1 MQERVLADD
10 RNAEEGKPSPLPLQ
24 MAAIPEAQREEIG
37 GDDIEE
43 RKGPIGMGD
52 PNAEVGGGEAEAD
65 ADADDGD
72 GVDSGR
78 FILSNEEYNMSDVEE
93 DKNYIEE
100 VKRGIEYET
109 DGSQESDIPEEHENG
124 YGFNE
129 YIRRYILN
137 MKLMTWNRDSQG
149 LFDYETRHCQ
159 KLKLTTDKTCRMV
172 RRNQACKIH
181 SFDENLEREY
191 GKRGQVLFNVKKIR
205 NHYMIEPSEIE
216 RLKTMTAEEKKE
228 FMSKDVD

>member
-1 MQERVLADD
+1 
-10 RNAEEGKPSPLPLQ
+10 
-24 MAAIPEAQREEIG
+24 MAAIPEAQREELG

-43 RKGPIGMGD
+43 RKGPAGVEG
-52 PNAEVGGGEAEAD
+52 PNAEPEAD
-65 ADADDGD
+65 SDGGND
-72 GVDSGR
+72 FDSGR
-78 FILSNEEYNMSDVEE
+78 NVLSNEEYNMSDVEE

-100 VKRGIEYET
+100 VKRGIEYESES
-109 DGSQESDIPEEHENG
+109 SQESDIPEEHENG

-172 RRNQACKIH
+172 RKN
-181 SFDENLEREY
+181 
-191 GKRGQVLFNVKKIR
+191 
-205 NHYMIEPSEIE
+205 
-216 RLKTMTAEEKKE
+216 
-228 FMSKDVD
+228 